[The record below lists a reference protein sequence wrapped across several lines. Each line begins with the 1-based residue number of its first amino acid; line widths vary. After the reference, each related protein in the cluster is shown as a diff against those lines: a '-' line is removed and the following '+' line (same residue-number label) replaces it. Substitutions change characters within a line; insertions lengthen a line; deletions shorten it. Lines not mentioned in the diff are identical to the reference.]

1 MLKKLIEGNE
11 LLNTV
16 PACKTTGRG
25 PIVKLQHNL
34 ILDDGNCFES
44 PTLLMGNVGTGKTCL
59 MKEIQEPIMEYSE
72 ESGDNVVI
80 FCAKPD
86 MLCYKREE
94 DWVISINSKE
104 PNSCWNIFEEME
116 ASQNPEL
123 TLREIATELFAEVEE
138 KATQPFFPQAARDIF
153 YQTCRYMYDESKE
166 KGFTLSNADLV
177 EFLATTPIYTTDEA
191 PGWIELAIRYPNYFG
206 MIRDYL
212 GEGSEQGLG
221 CLSELRTL
229 ISRTL
234 FGCFA
239 AENGKFSAVNA
250 LQKGGK
256 RIFLYYDYAN
266 SGHSTLSVLHIILDL
281 LLKQAMRADSNHKT
295 WFFLDEASLIPKSN
309 VLIDALS
316 LARDPGSNGKG
327 GVRVIMALQSARL
340 MTHQYSKEEAE
351 ILLSLFPNVISL
363 RVSDPMSRAVVS
375 ERYGKAHYLYSYAGV
390 GEKIHH
396 QDSVEDV
403 VSDYHFSQITK
414 KGQAIIS
421 MPGISSHPFLYDGY
435 RKEKFSDA

>member
-1 MLKKLIEGNE
+1 
-11 LLNTV
+11 
-16 PACKTTGRG
+16 
-25 PIVKLQHNL
+25 
-34 ILDDGNCFES
+34 
-44 PTLLMGNVGTGKTCL
+44 
-59 MKEIQEPIMEYSE
+59 
-72 ESGDNVVI
+72 
-80 FCAKPD
+80 
-86 MLCYKREE
+86 
-94 DWVISINSKE
+94 
-104 PNSCWNIFEEME
+104 
-116 ASQNPEL
+116 
-123 TLREIATELFAEVEE
+123 
-138 KATQPFFPQAARDIF
+138 
-153 YQTCRYMYDESKE
+153 
-166 KGFTLSNADLV
+166 
-177 EFLATTPIYTTDEA
+177 
-191 PGWIELAIRYPNYFG
+191 

-351 ILLSLFPNVISL
+351 ILLSLFPKCDFV
-363 RVSDPMSRAVVS
+363 
-375 ERYGKAHYLYSYAGV
+375 E
-390 GEKIHH
+390 
-396 QDSVEDV
+396 SVRPYESCRCIGTIWKSTLSV
-403 VSDYHFSQITK
+403 QLCRCRRK
-414 KGQAIIS
+414 N
-421 MPGISSHPFLYDGY
+421 SSSGF
-435 RKEKFSDA
+435 R